1 MSDNIR
7 IAKNSLFL
15 YLRMFVTMAVT
26 LYTSRIVLNSL
37 GVNDF
42 GIYSIVGGV
51 VSLFS
56 FFNAAMT
63 SATQRYLSFDIG
75 QNNFEKINKTFNV
88 TIIIHILIA
97 IIILFFAETVG
108 LWFVNNKLNID
119 YNRLNAANWV
129 FQFSIF
135 TTIIGVLQ
143 VPFNSLIIA
152 KERMNVFAFMSMLD
166 VILKFLIVY
175 FLAFSKLDK
184 LILYSGLVFAVTL
197 IIAIC
202 YRIYCGKYFNESKFR
217 FFNDKDYYKE
227 LLAYSGWNLFGNLAA
242 VAKGQG
248 INLLLNFFYGTIINA
263 AYGITLQ
270 VQNAVNVFVN
280 NFQIAV
286 NPQII
291 KSYSINNIEKANF
304 LINQSSRFSLLLILL
319 IIGPLLYNTN
329 FVLLFWLKNPPNYTE
344 IFVQLCLFNVLID
357 CVSGPLMTGAQAT
370 GKIKW
375 YQIIVGTLVFLNFP
389 ISFLALRLFNEPY
402 VVFTVSILISIIS
415 LQFRLFFLMRIMNF
429 NSKTF
434 YKDVLGRGTIILSIL
449 FVFFYFMKTN
459 VSTASNLVTFFGHS
473 LVILVFIV
481 FLIIF
486 IGLKSN
492 ERTKLFSFINKF
504 LKKNGK

>member
-75 QNNFEKINKTFNV
+75 QNNSEKISKTFNV
-88 TIIIHILIA
+88 TVLIHILIA
-97 IIILFFAETVG
+97 VVILIFAETVG

-119 YNRLNAANWV
+119 VNRLNAANWV

-135 TTIIGVLQ
+135 TTIVGVLQ

-166 VILKFLIVY
+166 VILKLIIVY
-175 FLAFSKLDK
+175 VLAFSQLDK
-184 LILYSGLVFAVTL
+184 LILYSSLVFAVTL

-202 YRIYCGKYFNESKFR
+202 YRIYCGKYFAESKFR
-217 FFNDKDYYKE
+217 FFDDISYYKE

-248 INLLLNFFYGTIINA
+248 INLLLNFFFGTVINA

-291 KSYSINNIEKANF
+291 KNYSINNIEKTSF

-319 IIGPLLYNTN
+319 LIGPLLFNTK
-329 FVLLFWLKNPPNYTE
+329 FVLEFWLKNPPNYTE
-344 IFVQLCLFNVLID
+344 IFVQLCLLNVLID

-370 GKIKW
+370 GRIKW

-389 ISFLALRLFNEPY
+389 LSFLALKLFDMPY
-402 VVFTVSILISIIS
+402 IVFVVSIMISLIS
-415 LQFRLFFLMRIMNF
+415 LQFRLYFLKKIMSF
-429 NSKTF
+429 NIKSF
-434 YKDVLGRGTIILSIL
+434 YKDVLGRGGVIIIILFIL
-449 FVFFYFMKTN
+449 FCIMKIN
-459 VSTASNLVTFFGHS
+459 IVAASNFLIFCGHS
-473 LVILVFIV
+473 FVILALIFL
-481 FLIIF
+481 LIIL
-486 IGLKSN
+486 IGLKPK
-492 ERTKLFSFINKF
+492 ERIKLSSFFNKF
-504 LKKNGK
+504 LKRNGK